1 MERAFLVSSTLCF
14 LACFAY
20 SMYAL
25 GAKVQ
30 HRSRWNFM
38 VMLAGFLLQ
47 SGFLQVRSSVVG
59 RCPLTNLF
67 EVLVFL
73 AWSVMLLYFVVGS
86 TYRLSLL
93 GMFTAPLVF
102 LIQVVAQLLPAA
114 TQPALRKPS
123 SGFWPEMHAAISLV
137 AYGAFAMACVAGV
150 MFLVQ
155 ERHLKR
161 HNLNS
166 FFHNLPPIANLSV
179 AMQRL
184 MLAGFVMLTIGI
196 IAGFFAGHAAATIII
211 LAVCVW
217 LPYGA
222 LLVMRRTHRL
232 SSRRIAWLAVAAF
245 TLALTTLGALSFLH
259 LGN

>member
-14 LACFAY
+14 LAGFAY

-25 GAKVQ
+25 GAKVRQ
-30 HRSRWNFM
+30 PSRWNFV
-38 VMLAGFLLQ
+38 VMLLGFAFQLGFLRL
-47 SGFLQVRSSVVG
+47 RSSAVG

-73 AWSVMLLYFVVGS
+73 SWSVVLLYFVVGS

-93 GMFTAPLVF
+93 GTFTAPLVF

-114 TQPALRKPS
+114 SVAPVFKKSA
-123 SGFWPEMHAAISLV
+123 GFWPELHAAISLV
-137 AYGAFAMACVAGV
+137 AYGAFALACVAGV

-166 FFHNLPPIANLSV
+166 FFQSLPPIANLAV
-179 AMQRL
+179 AVQRL
-184 MLAGFVMLTIGI
+184 MLAGFVLLTIGI
-196 IAGFFAGHAAATIII
+196 VAGFFAGHTPAATIA
-211 LAVCVW
+211 LAAGVW

-222 LLVMRRTHRL
+222 ILVMRRTHRF
-232 SSRRIAWLAVAAF
+232 SSRRIAWLSVVAF
-245 TLALTTLGALSFLH
+245 TLALGTLGVLSLFH

>member
-1 MERAFLVSSTLCF
+1 MERVFLVSSTVCF
-14 LACFAY
+14 LAGFAY

-25 GAKVQ
+25 GAKVRQ
-30 HRSRWNFM
+30 PSRWNFI
-38 VMLAGFLLQ
+38 VMLTGFLLQ
-47 SGFLQVRSSVVG
+47 SGFLHLRGKAVG
-59 RCPLTNLF
+59 RCPVTNLF
-67 EVLVFL
+67 EVLMFL
-73 AWSVMLLYFVVGS
+73 SWAVVLLYFVVGS

-93 GMFTAPLVF
+93 GAFTAPLVF

-114 TQPALRKPS
+114 SQPAVRKVS
-123 SGFWPEMHAAISLV
+123 AGFWPELHAAVSLM
-137 AYGAFAMACVAGV
+137 AYGAFALACVAGV

-166 FFHNLPPIANLSV
+166 FFQNLPPIANLSV

-184 MLAGFVMLTIGI
+184 MLAGFALLTAGI
-196 IAGFFAGHAAATIII
+196 FAGFFAGHAAAGTII

-222 LLVMRRTHRL
+222 ILIMRRTHRF
-232 SSRRIAWLAVAAF
+232 SSRRIAWLAVAGF
-245 TLALTTLGALSFLH
+245 TVALTTLGALSFLH
-259 LGN
+259 ISN

>member
-1 MERAFLVSSTLCF
+1 MERAFLLSSTLCF

-25 GAKVQ
+25 GAKVR
-30 HRSRWNFM
+30 HRSRWNFV
-38 VMLAGFLLQ
+38 VMIAGFLLQ
-47 SGFLQVRSSVVG
+47 TAFLQVRSEVVG

-73 AWSVMLLYFVVGS
+73 SWSVMLFYFVVGS

-102 LIQVVAQLLPAA
+102 LIQVVAQLLPVAA
-114 TQPALRKPS
+114 LQAVRKPS

-137 AYGAFAMACVAGV
+137 AYGAFALACVAGI

-166 FFHNLPPIANLSV
+166 FFQNLPPMANLAV
-179 AMQRL
+179 AVQRL
-184 MLAGFVMLTIGI
+184 MLAGFVMLTVGI
-196 IAGFFAGHAAATIII
+196 VAGFFAGHTAGATII

-222 LLVMRRTHRL
+222 VLLLRLTHRV
-232 SSRRIAWLAVAAF
+232 SSRRIAWLSVFAF
-245 TLALTTLGALSFLH
+245 TLALSTLGALSYFH